1 MSKRALILVDI
12 QNDYFPGGKWTL
24 SGIEPATANA
34 ARLLEA
40 ARAKDELVV
49 HVRHEAA
56 KPDAPFFV
64 AGTPGAEINPGV
76 ANRVGER
83 VVVKNFPN
91 SFRDTGLKKLLDDAG
106 VTDVLIAGAMSH
118 MCIEATTRAAADFGY
133 VVTVAHDAAAT
144 RDLEFGGI
152 TVPAAQV
159 HAAAM
164 ASLAFGYAKLA
175 STDELLA
182 G

>member
-1 MSKRALILVDI
+1 MTKRALILVDI

-24 SGIEPATANA
+24 TGIEPAAANA
-34 ARLLEA
+34 ARLLDA
-40 ARAKDELVV
+40 ARAKGDLVV
-49 HVRHEAA
+49 HVRHEAPA
-56 KPDAPFFV
+56 EAPFFAV
-64 AGTPGAEINPGV
+64 GSEGAEINQAV
-76 ANRVGER
+76 ANRAGEE

-91 SFRDTGLKKLLDDAG
+91 SFRATGLRDLLDGAG
-106 VTDVLIAGAMSH
+106 VSDVLIAGAMSH
-118 MCIEATTRAAADFGY
+118 MCIEATARAAADFGY
-133 VVTVAHDAAAT
+133 AVTVAHDAAAT
-144 RDLEFGGI
+144 RDLEFGGV
-152 TVPAAQV
+152 TVPAAQA